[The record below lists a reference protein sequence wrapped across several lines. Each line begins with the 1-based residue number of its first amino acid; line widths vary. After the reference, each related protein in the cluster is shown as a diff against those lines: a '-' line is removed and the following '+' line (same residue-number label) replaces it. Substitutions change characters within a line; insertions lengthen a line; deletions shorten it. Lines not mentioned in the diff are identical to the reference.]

1 MNFIC
6 TKSDLLQA
14 IQINIK
20 AISSK
25 PQMPI
30 LSGIYIHA
38 EDNTLDI
45 ETTDYD
51 IGIICKIQADV
62 KEPGTIVLPGRYFAD
77 VIKTLPGDNI
87 EISSDTEQNTINI
100 KSNTAKFN
108 LLSMSAN
115 EFPKIKK
122 LESENNLSI
131 RSNILIDLIKKTSFA
146 CATEM
151 IRPVFTGCLLE
162 LNNAELT
169 MAATNTHRLAIK
181 KEIMDDNNI
190 DLSAKF
196 IIPAKILND
205 LAALLVADIP
215 IDVNISYSHNQI
227 SFTYENIYIVS
238 RLIEGQFPNYNTVI
252 PPSFS
257 SSVLIKTKELQG
269 AIDRVSLISRSNQ
282 YNIIT
287 LAFDTDNLLLSSNN
301 PEIGKAEE
309 NIDIKL
315 NGQPMN
321 ISFNAKYILDIL
333 KYIDSENITFSF
345 NTEVSPAAIKAV
357 GDDMF
362 IYVVTPVRKAV

>member
-6 TKSDLLQA
+6 TKNDLLQA

-38 EDNTLDI
+38 ENDILKI

-51 IGIICKIQADV
+51 IGIICKITADI
-62 KEPGTIVLPGRYFAD
+62 KEEGTLVLPGKYFAD
-77 VIKTLPGDNI
+77 VIKTLPGEEI
-87 EISSDTEQNTINI
+87 EIASNSEQNTVTI

-108 LLSMSAN
+108 LLSMASS

-122 LESENNLSI
+122 LESNNNISI
-131 RSNILIDLIKKTSFA
+131 KSNVLIDLIKKTSFA

-151 IRPVFTGCLLE
+151 MRPVFTGCLFD
-162 LNNAELT
+162 LNNAEIT
-169 MAATNTHRLAIK
+169 MAATNTHRLAVK
-181 KEIMDDNNI
+181 KEIMDDNKTNI
-190 DLSAKF
+190 TAKL

-205 LAALLVADIP
+205 LSTLLASDIP
-215 IDVNISYSHNQI
+215 TDVDIIYSHNQI
-227 SFTYENIYIVS
+227 SFSYDNVYIVS
-238 RLIEGQFPNYNTVI
+238 RLIEGQFPDYNNVI

-257 SSVLIKTKELQG
+257 SSALIKTRELQS
-269 AIDRVSLISRSNQ
+269 AIDRVALISRSNQ

-287 LAFDTDNLLLSSNN
+287 LNFDTNNLLLSSNN

-309 NIDIKL
+309 NINIKL
-315 NGQPMN
+315 NGQP
-321 ISFNAKYILDIL
+321 ISIAFNARYILDML
-333 KYIDSENITFSF
+333 KYINTEDITFSF
-345 NTEVSPAAIKAV
+345 NTETSPASIKAV
-357 GDDMF
+357 GDDLF
-362 IYVVTPVRKAV
+362 IYVVTPVRKAI